1 MLSRFLADY
10 GMSLVLLLLCVYYS
24 LVTFAEQ
31 DATGAAGGELLARV
45 ILDRFGPSSR
55 VLIVTRD
62 HPAED
67 VAFADALHRRLESN
81 GVQIVGD
88 VRGRPSDVR
97 ATLDQIAA
105 SRTAD
110 EATPALTVIAANQT
124 TGRWAVLDHLSAKYP
139 RLGDVPVL
147 VPERYWWPNFLKAD
161 NLRNIA
167 NQIVVIAILAVG
179 MTFVVITGGI
189 DLSVGSVIALSAV
202 TATLLIRDVAG
213 KESATAGGMVLC
225 CLAAMA
231 VCALVG
237 LFSGAMVTFF
247 QVPPF
252 IVTLSMM
259 LVARG
264 LASEVSRG
272 ASIFELPNSF
282 VWLGGGADLLGIP
295 NGVVVMVVLY
305 LAAHVVMTRTILGR
319 YVYAVGGNAEAARLS
334 GVPVRRVLLLV
345 YTLCAALA
353 GLGGI
358 VLASQLKSGAPTYG
372 REYELY
378 AIAAVVVGGT
388 SLAGG
393 EGKIFGT
400 LIGAFIIA
408 VIKNGMN
415 LTGVTPFRQDV
426 VFGLVILGAVLLD
439 RLKKYGWSLRRT
451 SAVSPK
457 SV

>member
-1 MLSRFLADY
+1 MAEGRGSRMLSRFVSDY

-31 DATGAAGGELLARV
+31 QATGAAGGEQLAQAVLARV
-45 ILDRFGPSSR
+45 GSSGR

-62 HPAED
+62 RPAED
-67 VAFADALHRRLESN
+67 VSFADALHRRLEAA
-81 GVQIVGD
+81 GVQIVAD
-88 VRGRPSDVR
+88 VRGWPSDVR
-97 ATLDQIAA
+97 AKLEELAASGSRLDAIAA
-105 SRTAD
+105 D
-110 EATPALTVIAANQT
+110 PT
-124 TGRWAVLDHLSAKYP
+124 TGRWAVFDHLGTKYP
-139 RLGDVPVL
+139 ALGDVPVL
-147 VPERYWWPNFLKAD
+147 TPESHWWPNFLKAD

-167 NQIVVIAILAVG
+167 NQIVVIAILAAG
-179 MTFVVITGGI
+179 MTFVVLTGGI

-202 TATLLIRDVAG
+202 TATLLIREVAG
-213 KESATAGGMVLC
+213 REAATAGGMILC
-225 CLAAMA
+225 CLAAIG

-237 LFSGAMVTFF
+237 LFSGSMVTFF

-264 LASEVSRG
+264 LASEVSKG
-272 ASIFELPNSF
+272 ASIFEVPASF
-282 VWLGGGADLLGIP
+282 VWLGGGADWFGIP
-295 NGVVVMVVLY
+295 NGVVLMVVLY
-305 LAAHVVMTRTILGR
+305 LLAHVVMTRTTLGR
-319 YVYAVGGNAEAARLS
+319 YVYAVGGNAEAARLA

-372 REYELY
+372 LMYELY

-388 SLAGG
+388 SLSGG

-415 LTGVTPFRQDV
+415 LTGVTPFRQEV

-439 RLKKYGWSLRRT
+439 RLKKRGWMPRRLR
-451 SAVSPK
+451 AK
-457 SV
+457 C